1 MFFSLLIKMF
11 FYHVK
16 QWWDRQGWGVVLFGS
31 LVVLFFLWLFYS
43 RHRTAGTSSASLDG
57 ILDTLLR
64 PLHVSPPPTRVLV
77 PPTTTT
83 RPTSPQ
89 ASSKSGSSKGERKCK
104 EFVEFITGK
113 RFDKIRPD
121 FLTNP
126 VTGHALELDMY
137 NEELR
142 LAIEYNGAQHYRFNA
157 MMHQNNRDRFQN
169 QQYRDLLKK
178 QMCQQHGIRLI
189 EVPYTVSE
197 DKIPEFLYD
206 QLKTLQVI

>member
-1 MFFSLLIKMF
+1 MF
-11 FYHVK
+11 FYNNVK
-16 QWWDRQGWGVVLFGS
+16 RWWDRQGWGVVLFGS

-57 ILDTLLR
+57 ILDTILR
-64 PLHVSPPPTRVLV
+64 PLHSPTPLPLRVLG
-77 PPTTTT
+77 
-83 RPTSPQ
+83 
-89 ASSKSGSSKGERKCK
+89 SSSSGVGSSSKGERKCK

-113 RFDKIRPD
+113 KFDKIRPE

-126 VTGHALELDMY
+126 ITGHALELDMY

-142 LAIEYNGAQHYRFNA
+142 LAIEYNGSQHYKFNA

-178 QMCQQHGIRLI
+178 QMCEKHGIRLI
-189 EVPYTVSE
+189 EVPYTVSVE
-197 DKIPEFLYD
+197 KIPEFLYD
-206 QLKTLQVI
+206 RLKALQVV

>member
-1 MFFSLLIKMF
+1 
-11 FYHVK
+11 
-16 QWWDRQGWGVVLFGS
+16 
-31 LVVLFFLWLFYS
+31 
-43 RHRTAGTSSASLDG
+43 
-57 ILDTLLR
+57 
-64 PLHVSPPPTRVLV
+64 LV

-83 RPTSPQ
+83 RPTASSSQ
-89 ASSKSGSSKGERKCK
+89 ASSKGGSSKGERKCK

>member
-1 MFFSLLIKMF
+1 MF
-11 FYHVK
+11 FYNVK
-16 QWWDRQGWGVVLFGS
+16 RWWDRQGWGVVLFGS

-57 ILDTLLR
+57 ILETILR
-64 PLHVSPPPTRVLV
+64 PLHSPPPSLPPRVVDVVPQSTR
-77 PPTTTT
+77 
-83 RPTSPQ
+83 
-89 ASSKSGSSKGERKCK
+89 SSSSGSSKGERKCK

-113 RFDKIRPD
+113 KFDKIRPE

-126 VTGHALELDMY
+126 ITGHALELDMY

-142 LAIEYNGAQHYRFNA
+142 LAIEYNGSQHYRFNA

-178 QMCQQHGIRLI
+178 QMCEKHGIRLI
-189 EVPYTVSE
+189 EVPYTVAE
-197 DKIPEFLYD
+197 NKIPEYLYD
-206 QLKTLQVI
+206 RLKALQIV